1 MVSFV
6 SMRVLALGAPRR
18 VNRGDS
24 VFTPDSRPLM
34 SESITTTPERVRV
47 RAVVW
52 GIHRDAEIA
61 ALNHLL
67 GKQWLRAYRFEVVGA
82 DFVITGAPCPLDLK
96 DANVLAHR
104 STYGWAWILRAAD
117 DPHPAATLELVEP
130 GDHAGVAGG
139 RGGV

>member
-1 MVSFV
+1 VNLHADA
-6 SMRVLALGAPRR
+6 RDADTGAAT
-18 VNRGDS
+18 VAG
-24 VFTPDSRPLM
+24 
-34 SESITTTPERVRV
+34 RVRV

-96 DANVLAHR
+96 DPYVLAR
-104 STYGWAWILRAAD
+104 KATYGWAWILRAAD
-117 DPHPAATLELVEP
+117 DPHPAATLELGEP
-130 GDHAGVAGG
+130 GERTGVAGE